1 MSALTVW
8 KFETV
13 EGAGAA
19 LSKLEDLSKQ
29 QLITIEDAA
38 VVYWEQGK
46 KKPKTHQAQSLTG
59 VGALGGAFWGMLFGL
74 LFFMPFFGM
83 AVGAAIGALAGH
95 YSDYGIDE
103 QLHQGGAVR
112 GHQRNLSPVPA
123 YQRCHGGQGGGR
135 LRGHAYGADPLQPD
149 GRAGSQT
156 ARRFRR
162 IESRLKVGFFTIQ
175 EVSWSRTD
183 FQVTGH

>member
-38 VVYWEQGK
+38 IVYWEAGK

-95 YSDYGIDE
+95 YSDYGIDDKFIKEVQSEVTEGTSALFLLTSDVTVDKVEAAFEGTHMALIRSNLTDE
-103 QLHQGGAVR
+103 QEAK
-112 GHQRNLSPVPA
+112 
-123 YQRCHGGQGGGR
+123 
-135 LRGHAYGADPLQPD
+135 LREDF
-149 GRAGSQT
+149 AG
-156 ARRFRR
+156 
-162 IESRLKVGFFTIQ
+162 
-175 EVSWSRTD
+175 
-183 FQVTGH
+183 